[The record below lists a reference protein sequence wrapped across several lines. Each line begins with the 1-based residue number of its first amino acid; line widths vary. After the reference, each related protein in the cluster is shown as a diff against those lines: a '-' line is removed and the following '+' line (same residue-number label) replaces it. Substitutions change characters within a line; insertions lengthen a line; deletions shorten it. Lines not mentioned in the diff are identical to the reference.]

1 MKIAVQTKNRE
12 FAFECSHDEAI
23 LHAGLRQ
30 GLSLPYEC
38 ATGTCGT
45 CRARVMTGEVD
56 IGWQDAPG
64 LANLK
69 RDKGDVLMCQAR
81 PRTDCLLRVPSNVET
96 LAAALPS
103 VHRGVIRSARRLT
116 EDVLHFE
123 LSLSSPMRFEAGQF
137 VILEA
142 PNLTGGRAY
151 SMVNFHPE
159 ADHLAFVIKRKPGG
173 GFSDWLF
180 DQAAENVELGLFGPL
195 GSAVFRPEE
204 DRNILCIAGGSGIAG
219 MMAILERATQSGYFG
234 AHWGK
239 VFFGVR
245 TLADCFYLDEL
256 AEHVAAARGRLE
268 VTVALSHE
276 DAPSPRHQRVS
287 SIGLAS
293 GVVLEVAAQIT
304 AGSCDDAIAY
314 VAGPPLMVDGALKML
329 IAQAGLSPRQIRYDK
344 FS

>member
-1 MKIAVQTKNRE
+1 MKIAVQTRNRE
-12 FAFECSHDEAI
+12 FAFECGDDEAI

-45 CRARVMTGEVD
+45 CRARVMSGEVD

-69 RDKGDVLMCQAR
+69 RDKGDVLMCQTR
-81 PRTDCLLRVPSNVET
+81 PRTDCLLRVPSNVDA
-96 LAAALPS
+96 LADALPT
-103 VHRGVIRSARRLT
+103 VRQGVIRAVRKLT
-116 EDVLHFE
+116 DDVLHFE
-123 LSLSSPMRFEAGQF
+123 LSLSLPMRFEAGQF
-137 VILEA
+137 VILRT
-142 PNLTGGRAY
+142 PTLTGGRAY

-159 ADHLAFVIKRKPGG
+159 TDRLAFVIKRKPGG

-180 DQAAENVELGLFGPL
+180 DQAAENIELTLFGPL
-195 GSAVFRPEE
+195 GRAVFRVEE
-204 DRNILCIAGGSGIAG
+204 NQHILCIAGGSGIAG
-219 MMAILERATQSGYFG
+219 MMAILERATRAGYFNS
-234 AHWGK
+234 HWGK

-256 AEHVAAARGRLE
+256 ADYVAAANGRLD

-276 DAPSPRHQRVS
+276 EAPSPRHQRAS
-287 SIGLAS
+287 AIRLAS
-293 GVVLEVAAQIT
+293 GFVHEVAAQAT
-304 AGSCDDAIAY
+304 AISGDDVIAY
-314 VAGPPLMVDGALKML
+314 VAGPPPMVDGALKLL
-329 IAQAGLSPRQIRYDK
+329 ITQTGLSPRQIRYDK